1 MAKAKV
7 VWDRQAGADQAK
19 ALREAAKQR
28 YGGLTARQYRAANSK
43 FKKADP
49 NYREGKFIVSSLYFG
64 HDQGQEAPC
73 KTLSEAMAHYAA
85 TVKNR
90 NALVVKVIE
99 LLPAHDKDGKLLP
112 KPRRAVL
119 HQYHNTNMQ
128 FGNSK
133 KEIIYRVEGSTTLL
147 TEKGVVKS
155 QVPFSKLEVARVI
168 YTEGS
173 PWWDSSRDRTMH

>member
-1 MAKAKV
+1 MSKVKAK
-7 VWDRQAGADQAK
+7 WDRQAGADQAK

-28 YGGLTARQYRAANSK
+28 YGGLTAREYRAKNSK
-43 FKKADP
+43 FKNADP
-49 NYREGKFIVSSLYFG
+49 NYRKGQFIISTLYFG
-64 HDQGQEAPC
+64 HDQGQDAPC
-73 KTLSEAMAHYAA
+73 KSLSEAMAHYAA

-99 LLPAHDKDGKLLP
+99 LLPDYDKDGKLLP

-133 KEIIYRVEGSTTLL
+133 KEIIYRVEGSNTLL
-147 TEKGVVKS
+147 TEKGVAKN

-168 YTEGS
+168 YTDGQ
-173 PWWDSSRDRTMH
+173 PWWDSSRDRTVH